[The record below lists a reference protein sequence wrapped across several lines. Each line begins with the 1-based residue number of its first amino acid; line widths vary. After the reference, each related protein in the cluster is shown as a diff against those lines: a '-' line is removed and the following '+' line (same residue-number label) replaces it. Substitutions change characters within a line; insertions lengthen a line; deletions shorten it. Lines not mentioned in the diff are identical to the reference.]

1 MNSNNLFPLF
11 NSFLTSPMKDTTIIE
26 LFFNRDENAIR
37 ETDKK
42 YGRYCFSIANRI
54 LFNRAD
60 SDECVN
66 DTYFKAWITIP
77 PTLPENLKIYLG
89 KITRNIA
96 LNLYEKLHT
105 SKRDDGQMPVI
116 LDEISEM
123 IGENKVEKEINAVL
137 LTDSINTFLKELP
150 KDKRKIFVLRYFHMY
165 SIKEIAKQLNL
176 SESNVKMSLSRT
188 RDALG
193 TYLRK
198 EGFTL

>member
-42 YGRYCFSIANRI
+42 YGKYCFSIANRI
-54 LFNRAD
+54 LFNRSD

-66 DTYFKAWITIP
+66 DTYFKAWTTIP

-96 LNLYEKLHT
+96 LNLYEKLHA
-105 SKRDDGQMPVI
+105 SKRADSQMPVI

-123 IGENKVEKEINAVL
+123 IGENKVEQEINAFL

-188 RDALG
+188 REALA

>member
-1 MNSNNLFPLF
+1 MNSNSLFPLF
-11 NSFLTSPMKDTTIIE
+11 TSFLISPMKDTTIIE

-42 YGRYCFSIANRI
+42 YGKYCFSIANRI

-66 DTYFKAWITIP
+66 DTYFKAWTTIP

-96 LNLYEKLHT
+96 LNLYEKLNA
-105 SKRDDGQMPVI
+105 SKRADSQMPVI

-123 IGENKVEKEINAVL
+123 IGENKVEQEINAFL

-188 RDALG
+188 REALA

>member
-1 MNSNNLFPLF
+1 MNSNSLFPLF
-11 NSFLTSPMKDTTIIE
+11 TSFLISPMKDTTIIE

-42 YGRYCFSIANRI
+42 YGKYCFSIANRI
-54 LFNRAD
+54 LFNRSD

-66 DTYFKAWITIP
+66 DTYFKAWTTIP

-96 LNLYEKLHT
+96 LNLYEKLHA
-105 SKRDDGQMPVI
+105 SKRADSQMPVI

-123 IGENKVEKEINAVL
+123 IGENKVEQEINAFL

-188 RDALG
+188 REALA

>member
-1 MNSNNLFPLF
+1 MNSNSLFPLF
-11 NSFLTSPMKDTTIIE
+11 TSFLISPMKDTTIIE

-42 YGRYCFSIANRI
+42 YGKYCFSIANRI
-54 LFNRAD
+54 LFNRSD

-66 DTYFKAWITIP
+66 DTYFKAWTTIP

-96 LNLYEKLHT
+96 LNLYEKLHA
-105 SKRDDGQMPVI
+105 SKRADGQMPVI

-123 IGENKVEKEINAVL
+123 IGENKVEQEINAFL

-176 SESNVKMSLSRT
+176 SKSNVKMSLSRT
-188 RDALG
+188 REALA